1 MERIVSINNI
11 FIVKVCTAPMF
22 LLLLSH
28 KRRCISYTI
37 PLYANNNKHYLA
49 RDLAFDRGE
58 TIY

>member
-28 KRRCISYTI
+28 KRRIYLLFHQSKLEPILRSRDANHIAVTI
-37 PLYANNNKHYLA
+37 FL
-49 RDLAFDRGE
+49 
-58 TIY
+58 T